1 VINITDGI
9 YLGSVHHA
17 CGKKFFH
24 VMPSNQGVR
33 EIGSFAHKS
42 AYFDRLQ
49 VTLAKAMEFC
59 CKFGLRLLTLDTPA
73 KVQCM
78 VQNNVHSK
86 KSMHRFFQSRNL
98 NFAVGGAFQPGQLYM
113 VAATRMGNISNPRW
127 CFSDVPFFPTPTSDS
142 VTSNT
147 NPAELGIIISYS
159 GPLIAAYSS
168 FMYQIAC
175 ESIN

>member
-1 VINITDGI
+1 
-9 YLGSVHHA
+9 
-17 CGKKFFH
+17 
-24 VMPSNQGVR
+24 MPSNQGVR
-33 EIGSFAHKS
+33 EIGSFVHKS

-78 VQNNVHSK
+78 VQSNIQGK
-86 KSMHRFFQSRNL
+86 LGAQLYTFNL
-98 NFAVGGAFQPGQLYM
+98 SIDFATVGAFHAGQLYM
-113 VAATRMGNISNPRW
+113 VAATRMGNVANPTW
-127 CFSDVPFFPTPTSDS
+127 CFSDVPFFPVAASDS
-142 VTSNT
+142 VTPNT
-147 NPAELGIIISYS
+147 NPADSGIVINYS
-159 GPLIAAYSS
+159 GPVISAYSS